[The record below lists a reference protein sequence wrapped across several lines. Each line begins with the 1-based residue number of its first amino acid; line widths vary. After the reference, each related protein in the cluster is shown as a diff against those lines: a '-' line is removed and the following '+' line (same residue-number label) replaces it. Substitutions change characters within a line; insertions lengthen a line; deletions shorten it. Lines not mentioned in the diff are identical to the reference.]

1 VKTVSKVLGW
11 VLATLFGLSLLTC
24 TGQMWLMQVPI
35 LLAVGWCM
43 FLLDVL
49 PEVTF
54 RWGAIA
60 ETVAVSAVLGVGTHL
75 FLRRLWRQLRPEVAD
90 ARPWLVRWS
99 VSLVALI
106 VLLFSATMATVGIG
120 HHVGWLA
127 TSREPLVESSW
138 RFNSYILER
147 DYMSLCRQALS
158 LSQSGVTDAQLVQ
171 ALLRDPETRADAEQL
186 YVLPWRG
193 SEGEVGL
200 LVFSRD
206 PLTREHAGGVRCG
219 GGLKES
225 ESIKAAE
232 LPRLL
237 SESKVAADTA
247 P

>member
-1 VKTVSKVLGW
+1 MSRVSKVLGW
-11 VLATLFGLSLLTC
+11 GFVTFFGLVFLLT
-24 TGQMWLMQVPI
+24 TGQMWMFQVPF
-35 LLAVGWCM
+35 LLVVGWWK

-60 ETVAVSAVLGVGTHL
+60 ETVAVGAVLGVGTHL
-75 FLRRLWRQLRPEVAD
+75 FLRRLWRRLRPEVAD
-90 ARPWLVRWS
+90 AGPWPVRWS

-127 TSREPLVESSW
+127 SSREPVVESSW
-138 RFNSYILER
+138 WFNPLRMGWASTEVCKY
-147 DYMSLCRQALS
+147 ALS
-158 LSQSGVTDAQLVQ
+158 LSRSGVSDGQVGRE
-171 ALLRDPETRADAEQL
+171 LLQNGELREKAEL
-186 YVLPWRG
+186 RHVVLQRG
-193 SEGEVGL
+193 PGGEVGF
-200 LVFSRD
+200 LVFPRD
-206 PLTREHAGGVRCG
+206 PVTLERVGGVRCG
-219 GGLKES
+219 GGLKEETS
-225 ESIKAAE
+225 FQAAE